1 MRVAE
6 RLYMLTDVYTEQ
18 DLFLYV
24 AAKKS
29 VYLIECLCYWLFLS
43 TFSILVLLHSFPS
56 GKSVVIIVHSTSEY
70 TYL

>member
-24 AAKKS
+24 AAKN
-29 VYLIECLCYWLFLS
+29 LF
-43 TFSILVLLHSFPS
+43 TW
-56 GKSVVIIVHSTSEY
+56 
-70 TYL
+70 